1 MILASL
7 DVKDP
12 QSPLVERVAPY
23 FSFTEEFYQFRIFL
37 AGLLHKGVTI
47 LERLIILVGNA
58 RFITV
63 DLRRGSLHVLGS
75 G

>member
-37 AGLLHKGVTI
+37 AGTTAQRCYHTGATDYTS
-47 LERLIILVGNA
+47 R
-58 RFITV
+58 
-63 DLRRGSLHVLGS
+63 
-75 G
+75 